1 MTWVLGFGNRP
12 ATLLQIVA
20 PELAAQP
27 GFGLPGRWKRER
39 SARPSAYFVLL
50 LASCGL

>member
-12 ATLLQIVA
+12 ATLLQA

-27 GFGLPGRWKRER
+27 GFILPGWRWER